1 MPSPRDIVE
10 VRKPI
15 TDLLYGKYDVLWMK
29 YFKEGEAYERA
40 RNFFLNSPKKYEYLV
55 ILPDDMVINQKGF
68 DILMNEIQKPSLEGI
83 KKKKYDVLAGVC
95 CNSLVNDQEADR
107 IAATLTTIPLTE
119 IPQLSM
125 MPPWNNNLS
134 FTILDK
140 MQEKIIKC
148 KFIGFSF
155 YFIHRKVVEKIPFRR
170 PRHGKEAAKGVDI
183 FFSTDLHMAGIDQ
196 YIHKDA
202 RFVHLKGWSS
212 RGFGGLSVNPD
223 VLLVG
228 KYPPIAIFRP
238 RKLNS

>member
-55 ILPDDMVINQKGF
+55 ILPDDMIINQKGL
-68 DILMNEIQKPSLEGI
+68 DILMKEIQKPTLQGI
-83 KKKKYDVLAGVC
+83 KKYDVLAGVC

-107 IAATLTTIPLTE
+107 IAATLTTIPLTP
-119 IPQLSM
+119 IPQLST
-125 MPPWNNNLS
+125 MPPWNNYLT

-140 MQEKIIKC
+140 MEDKIIKC
-148 KFIGFSF
+148 KYIGFSF
-155 YFIHRKVVEKIPFRR
+155 YFIHRKIVEKIPFRR
-170 PRHGKEAAKGVDI
+170 PATGHESAKGVDI
-183 FFSTDLHMAGIDQ
+183 FFSADLHESGIDQ

-202 RFVHLKGWSS
+202 RFVHLKGWST
-212 RGFGGLSVNPD
+212 RNFGGLSTNPD

-228 KYPPIAIFRP
+228 KYPPVAIFRP
-238 RKLNS
+238 QKIK